1 MMFWFLA
8 ALLSAAVIA
17 LFAWP
22 LVKDRRLRGAVNA
35 DLAVYR
41 DQLSELEREVARG
54 LLPESEAASARLEI
68 QRRLLAAAAPA
79 VSPASPGTGQGA
91 SWTALLLLVALPALA
106 VALYLHLG
114 RPGLPGQ
121 PLASRTTAPNGD
133 QQLANLAQLLQTKL
147 AADPRDPKA
156 WAVLGRIEGELGHY
170 QDSAD
175 AYGRAIARHQANGDT
190 PDPELQSLYGEALSA
205 ASDGQVTP
213 KARQAFAAALALDPK
228 EPRARFYLA
237 LSDAQAGNL
246 DMALKQWVALEA
258 DTPADAPW
266 RAALEDQINAAARQL
281 GRDPATLPGRAAQ
294 PPTATAGTAASGA
307 TTAGP
312 TAQDLANQEMANAA
326 SMTDQQRAAF
336 IDSMVAGL
344 ADRLKAQPN
353 DVEGWLKLANAYDQL
368 GRPADA
374 RAAWREAANRA
385 PDRLDAQIGYASAL
399 APLAEQSPL
408 PADFGPVVDR
418 IRKLAPNNGLGL
430 YCAGLIARANGDK
443 AAARALWLKV
453 LPLIPEG
460 TPQRKELEAKI
471 AALGA

>member
-1 MMFWFLA
+1 MMFWILA

-22 LVKDRRLRGAVNA
+22 LVKDRRLRGAINA

-41 DQLSELEREVARG
+41 DQLSELDRDVARG

-68 QRRLLAAAAPA
+68 QRRLLAAAAAPA
-79 VSPASPGTGQGA
+79 VSPASPGTASPGTGQGA
-91 SWTALLLLVALPALA
+91 AWPAFLFLLALPALA
-106 VALYLHLG
+106 VGLYLHLG
-114 RPGLPGQ
+114 SPGLPGQ

-175 AYGRAIARHQANGDT
+175 AYAHAIARHQANGDA

-205 ASDGQVTP
+205 ASGGQVTP
-213 KARQAFAAALALDPK
+213 KARQAFAATLALNPK

-266 RAALEDQINAAARQL
+266 RAALEDQINAAAKQL

-294 PPTATAGTAASGA
+294 PPVASNGSPA
-307 TTAGP
+307 NGP
-312 TAQDLANQEMANAA
+312 TAADMANAA

-374 RAAWREAANRA
+374 RAAWREAATRA

-408 PADFGPVVDR
+408 PPDFAPVVDR
-418 IRKLAPNNGLGL
+418 IRKLAPDNGLGL

-443 AAARALWLKV
+443 AAAKALWLKV
-453 LPLIPEG
+453 VPLIPEG
-460 TPQRKELEAKI
+460 SPQRKELEAKI

>member
-1 MMFWFLA
+1 MMFWSLA

-22 LVKDRRLRGAVNA
+22 LVKGRRVRRAVNA

-41 DQLSELEREVARG
+41 DQLSELDRDVARG

-68 QRRLLAAAAPA
+68 QRRLLAAAAAPA
-79 VSPASPGTGQGA
+79 VSPASPSTSEGA
-91 SWTALLLLVALPALA
+91 SWPALLFLLALPSLA

-114 RPGLPGQ
+114 SPGLPGQ
-121 PLASRTTAPNGD
+121 PLASRTTAPDDD

-170 QDSAD
+170 QDSVD
-175 AYGRAIARHQANGDT
+175 AYAHAIARHQANGDA
-190 PDPELQSLYGEALSA
+190 PDPELQSLYGEAISA
-205 ASDGQVTP
+205 ASGGQVTP
-213 KARQAFAAALALDPK
+213 KAKAAFAATLALDPK

-266 RAALEDQINAAARQL
+266 RAALEDQINAAAKQL
-281 GRDPATLPGRAAQ
+281 GRDPATLPGRVAQ
-294 PPTATAGTAASGA
+294 PPVASNGSPA
-307 TTAGP
+307 NGP
-312 TAQDLANQEMANAA
+312 TAADMANAA
-326 SMTDQQRAAF
+326 TMTDQQRAAF

-368 GRPADA
+368 GRTADA

-385 PDRLDAQIGYASAL
+385 PDRLAAQIGYASAL
-399 APLAEQSPL
+399 APLAEQAPL
-408 PADFGPVVDR
+408 PPDFAPVVDR
-418 IRKLAPNNGLGL
+418 IRKLAPDNGLGL

-443 AAARALWLKV
+443 AAAKALWLKV
-453 LPLIPEG
+453 VPLIPEG
-460 TPQRKELEAKI
+460 SPQRKKLEAKI
-471 AALGA
+471 AALGV